1 VPAAV
6 EASASAG
13 TADVAPAAARAGGI
27 EARCRELADQRAQLR
42 TARENAA
49 HAVDRLLER
58 LDTERAHVRALTNKV
73 SALASASSG
82 TNRE

>member
-1 VPAAV
+1 M
-6 EASASAG
+6 
-13 TADVAPAAARAGGI
+13 
-27 EARCRELADQRAQLR
+27 LADQRAQLR